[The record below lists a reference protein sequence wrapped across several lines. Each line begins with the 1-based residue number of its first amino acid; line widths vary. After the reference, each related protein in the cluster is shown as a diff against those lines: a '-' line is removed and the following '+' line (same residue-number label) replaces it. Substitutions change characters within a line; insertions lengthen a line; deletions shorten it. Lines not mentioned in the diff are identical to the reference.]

1 MTHLKYC
8 VCFSLCITAVYVCF
22 CYDAGV
28 CIYHCCLSHITV
40 CLITFC
46 LCSCRFCV
54 MMKVLLITSWTPCC
68 KRQMACHSPALL
80 SGSLHPLTA
89 ESVTTPPLTTWTA
102 RRCRPPTSP
111 LFDTVFLPQHP
122 HLLPQQQDAPVTNTE
137 PDISIDLG
145 ENALFKPLLTIK
157 NTLLLELK
165 NKTP

>member
-28 CIYHCCLSHITV
+28 CIYHCCLNHITV

-102 RRCRPPTSP
+102 RRCRPPAHCLTRSSSLSILIFFLSSRTHLSQTQSLISP
-111 LFDTVFLPQHP
+111 LIWVRMHSS
-122 HLLPQQQDAPVTNTE
+122 NRY
-137 PDISIDLG
+137 
-145 ENALFKPLLTIK
+145 
-157 NTLLLELK
+157 
-165 NKTP
+165 